1 MPPLP
6 PVLFLRSCLF
16 LLFQIVVT
24 PVFWIIALL
33 TFPFSRLTRY
43 RIISTWSRL
52 MTRAA
57 TVICGVRYR
66 VIGAENIPRVP
77 CVILSKH
84 QSAWETMA
92 LQTIFPPQV
101 WVMKRELLWIPFFGW
116 GLAML
121 WPIAID
127 RGSGSKALR
136 QMAEQGRERLK
147 AGFYIV
153 IFPEGTRVA
162 PGQRGAYHPGG
173 AWLTVKTGA
182 LALPV
187 AHNAGE
193 CWRKNAFIK
202 RPGLITVSIGKPI
215 ASAGL
220 SAAELNQRIENWIES
235 EMPKLSSYGEPG
247 EHASWHTS

>member
-1 MPPLP
+1 M
-6 PVLFLRSCLF
+6 VFLRSCLYV
-16 LLFQIVVT
+16 LLQIVVT
-24 PVFWIIALL
+24 PVFSIIALL

-66 VIGAENIPRVP
+66 VIGAENIPREP

-92 LQTIFPPQV
+92 LQTILPPQV

-153 IFPEGTRVA
+153 IFPEGTRIA
-162 PGQRGAYHPGG
+162 PGQRAAYHPGG
-173 AWLTVKTGA
+173 AWLTIKTGA

-187 AHNAGE
+187 AHDAGK
-193 CWRKNAFIK
+193 CWGKNAFIK
-202 RPGLITVSIGKPI
+202 QPGLITVSVGRPV
-215 ASAGL
+215 SPEGL
-220 SAAELNQRIENWIES
+220 SASELNQRIEDWIES
-235 EMPKLSSYGEPG
+235 EMPKLSSYGEP
-247 EHASWHTS
+247 A